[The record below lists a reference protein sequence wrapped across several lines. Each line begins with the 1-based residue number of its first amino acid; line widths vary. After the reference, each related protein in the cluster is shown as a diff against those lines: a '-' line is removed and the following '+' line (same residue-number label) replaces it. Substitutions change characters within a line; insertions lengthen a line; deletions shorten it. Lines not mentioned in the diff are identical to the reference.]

1 MEDCD
6 LPSGFISGLFF
17 LQTQAVD
24 HFPVEA
30 FKILVK
36 LRSAYLLLLVFCSM
50 VLVPCLERGFLS
62 IWIGG
67 RVTNDLGSFRKV
79 SSPALQQNMLG

>member
-1 MEDCD
+1 MVVC
-6 LPSGFISGLFF
+6 LV

-36 LRSAYLLLLVFCSM
+36 LRCVNNDNLYDSLDRHI
-50 VLVPCLERGFLS
+50 RG
-62 IWIGG
+62 
-67 RVTNDLGSFRKV
+67 
-79 SSPALQQNMLG
+79 